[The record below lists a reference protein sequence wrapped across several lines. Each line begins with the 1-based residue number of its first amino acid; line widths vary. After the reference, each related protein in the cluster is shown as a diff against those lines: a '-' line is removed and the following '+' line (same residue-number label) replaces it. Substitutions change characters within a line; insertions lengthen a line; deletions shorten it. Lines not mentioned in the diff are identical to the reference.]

1 MKHTDFALEKSS
13 LHLSTMFHALQGK
26 LQGTGSKSHRAKQ
39 PELIVWRDTQNDP
52 SSALAL
58 QTKDDQDTADRKAA
72 VADDEFVAPPG
83 AMTAKL

>member
-1 MKHTDFALEKSS
+1 MKHTDFALEKSG

-26 LQGTGSKSHRAKQ
+26 LQGAGTRQHRGKR
-39 PELIVWRDTQNDP
+39 PELIVWRDEKSDP
-52 SSALAL
+52 NAALVL
-58 QTKDDQDTADRKAA
+58 QTVEDQDDADRRAA